1 MWLLSDVGV
10 VCGVGGGAGGGGDRM
25 YSIWKMLYL
34 GVS

>member
-10 VCGVGGGAGGGGDRM
+10 VYGVGGGAGGGGV

-34 GVS
+34 AVS